1 MTTIGVERIKA
12 RLAAIRRRMRTL
24 GPVMRGSVTLM
35 GKRHKQPY
43 FSVSIKGRT
52 RVIDLGNEKAAIAR
66 AYAANYRKLSG
77 LVDEM
82 TLLHMRL
89 LKGPATVKVRQP
101 KRPRDQA
108 RATRHGRS
116 QTACSDPARC

>member
-1 MTTIGVERIKA
+1 MTKIGVERIKA
-12 RLAAIRRRMRTL
+12 RLATAQRRMRTL

-35 GKRHKQPY
+35 GTRHKQPY

-52 RVIDLGNEKAAIAR
+52 RVIYLGDEKAAIAH
-66 AYAANYRKLSG
+66 AYAANYRKLSE

-89 LKGPATVKVRQP
+89 LKGPAAAKTRQA
-101 KRPRDQA
+101 KRPDRA
-108 RATRHGRS
+108 RVARRGH
-116 QTACSDPARC
+116 TA